1 VDNKETKLTASV
13 IMINYN
19 GGSILPVIR
28 QSIEAICHQ
37 SMSDWELIL
46 VDDGSTDGS
55 NEFLASFDDGERVR
69 FVQRDHRGVGAARN
83 AGLRVAR
90 GRYLAFVDN
99 DAIPA
104 LDWLEHIVAFLDSH
118 PKHGAAAS
126 LVFFADRPGV
136 INSAGCVLNELA
148 HGIGIGMFE
157 LYPFY
162 SSPEQVLYA
171 TGNGMVIRREALE
184 RVGEF
189 DEGFLFYGHD
199 DSDIG
204 IRIRNA
210 GYSIAPVPTATL
222 QHLHST
228 SKRDPM
234 MIFWDQRNRLRFA
247 LKHYSTRELLWFI
260 LVDAKAH
267 LDRSLSR
274 EYIKAWGSVLK
285 GWRQV
290 WDYRTQRRSQG
301 SYFHRFASFFTPESR
316 YIKLYDNR
324 MYAQSW
330 YDINEGLTVDANE
343 EQYLY
348 QGWYWK
354 EYYEGKP
361 IRWAM
366 PTASLRFI
374 AAGPIDRFSLSLV
387 LPPTIEQLDV
397 KVHLYSWSEEWH
409 RNQASASAGLS
420 IQGQGIK
427 SITFSPSS
435 WPDTDQFLMVFEA
448 SRYFQ
453 EPGYFPRRLA
463 WGLHKLEVHPCVSC

>member
-1 VDNKETKLTASV
+1 VDIREIAPTASV
-13 IMINYN
+13 IIINYN
-19 GGSILPVIR
+19 GGSILPVIQ
-28 QSIEAICHQ
+28 QSIEAIRHQ
-37 SMSDWELIL
+37 GMPDWELVL

-55 NEFLASFDDGERVR
+55 AEFLASFDDGERVH
-69 FVQRDHRGVGAARN
+69 FVQENHRGVGAARN
-83 AGLRVAR
+83 AGLQIAR
-90 GRYLAFVDN
+90 GKYLAFLDN

-104 LDWLEHIVAFLDSH
+104 PNWLEHIIDFLDLH
-118 PKHGAAAS
+118 PEHGAAAS

-157 LYPFY
+157 LYPFCTL
-162 SSPEQVLYA
+162 PEQVLYA
-171 TGNGMVIRREALE
+171 TGNGMVIRREVLE
-184 RVGEF
+184 KVGKF

-210 GYSIAPVPTATL
+210 GYPIAPVPTATL

-234 MIFWDQRNRLRFA
+234 MNFWDQRNRLRFA
-247 LKHYSTRELLWFI
+247 LKHYSSQELFWFI

-267 LDRSLSR
+267 LSRPLLR
-274 EYIKAWGSVLK
+274 EYTKAWSSVLK
-285 GWRQV
+285 SWRQV
-290 WDYRTQRRSQG
+290 WDYRIQQRSQG
-301 SYFHRFASFFTPESR
+301 SYFHRFAPFFAPETR

-330 YDINEGLTVDANE
+330 HDIAAGLTVGTNE

-354 EYYEGKP
+354 EQHGGKQ

-366 PTASLRFI
+366 PVASLRFI
-374 AAGPIDRFSLSLV
+374 AAEPLERVSLSLV
-387 LPPTIEQLDV
+387 LPPSIGQVDL
-397 KVHLYSWSEEWH
+397 KVHFYSWTEEWH
-409 RNQASASAGLS
+409 RDQAFTSTELA

-427 SITFSPSS
+427 PITFSLSS
-435 WPDTDQFLMVFEA
+435 WPDTDKFLMVFEA

-453 EPGYFPRRLA
+453 ESGYFPRRLA
-463 WGLHKLEVHPCVSC
+463 WGLHQLEVHPCVS